1 MYKSMFHYPISHVI
15 AWICFTSHLLLK
27 ISLHLPLYYPED
39 LVKKK
44 TQTMSFYSERFYFIH
59 FASFLKL
66 CNFYLTHFP
75 SCRRERRYKSKQP
88 LAVVLKNAGKRYHIE
103 KYAKFTDMQRL
114 HFSKLII
121 DLTFRWKSK
130 FIIHNVLQFPFST
143 MVTKILPYLY
153 IHHNIY
159 ILIN

>member
-1 MYKSMFHYPISHVI
+1 MFYV
-15 AWICFTSHLLLK
+15 A
-27 ISLHLPLYYPED
+27 SLTQNFSPSTLILSRGSC
-39 LVKKK
+39 KKK

-88 LAVVLKNAGKRYHIE
+88 LAVVPKNAGKRYHIE

-130 FIIHNVLQFPFST
+130 FIIHNVFAISIFYNGYKNIAIS
-143 MVTKILPYLY
+143 LY
-153 IHHNIY
+153 PS
-159 ILIN
+159 

>member
-1 MYKSMFHYPISHVI
+1 MFYF
-15 AWICFTSHLLLK
+15 A
-27 ISLHLPLYYPED
+27 SLTQNFSLSTLT
-39 LVKKK
+39 LSKGSCKKK
-44 TQTMSFYSERFYFIH
+44 RTQTMSFYRERFYFIH

-88 LAVVLKNAGKRYHIE
+88 LAVVPKNAGKRYHIE
-103 KYAKFTDMQRL
+103 KYAKFTDMQRR

-130 FIIHNVLQFPFST
+130 FIIHNVYTISISYNGYKNIAISLY
-143 MVTKILPYLY
+143 LP
-153 IHHNIY
+153 
-159 ILIN
+159 